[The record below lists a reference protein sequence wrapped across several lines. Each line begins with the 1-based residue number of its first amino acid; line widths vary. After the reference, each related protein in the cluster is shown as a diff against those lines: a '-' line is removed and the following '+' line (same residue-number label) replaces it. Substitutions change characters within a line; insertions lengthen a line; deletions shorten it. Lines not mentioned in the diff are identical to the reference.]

1 MAASTDPRLNPPTT
15 AAPMTRGRDA
25 FHQAAA
31 VVLLTQ
37 AALWAFLLFRWATF
51 SRFNW
56 TPYPAELLLAQL
68 PPLAVYGLYGLLF
81 AWPLAAG
88 VGMILPH
95 DEAVWRDDSRPAGRA
110 GVILP
115 YAARLGLAYAVV
127 TLVGGLAAFAL
138 TREFYA
144 AVLLTAAGGFL
155 LFLLTRNAAWSL
167 AYPAA
172 YWLLV
177 FFLIPLA
184 IVFFVSLGERTRLG
198 TVTYPA
204 FSLGNLGAFF
214 DDYAR
219 VFSRVGGDFIYLRIF
234 GRSAWLALLNTALCL
249 LFGFPLAYW
258 IARQPANRRNMWVFL
273 VMIPFWTNFLVRTY
287 AWMLILRDSGLIN
300 NVWTG
305 SLHEIAVAL
314 SGSSGLFNWLAEV
327 TARPLPLLYNTG
339 AVLVGLFYG
348 YLPFMVL
355 PLYSNLE
362 KTNWSLMEAAAD
374 LGANAFQRFTRVLL
388 PLTMPGIIAGSIIV
402 FIPSLGAYVTPDLM
416 GGAKVSLLGNLL
428 QQQFMTVRDWPFGS
442 ALSFIMMAVMLA
454 ATLVYFRASAEAER
468 RQEQQNR

>member
-1 MAASTDPRLNPPTT
+1 MAVSTESRLNPP
-15 AAPMTRGRDA
+15 ADIPALTRGRDA

-31 VVLLTQ
+31 LVLLTQ

-56 TPYPAELLLAQL
+56 TPFPAELVLAEWSPLVAYVLYALLLVWA
-68 PPLAVYGLYGLLF
+68 
-81 AWPLAAG
+81 LAAT
-88 VGMILPH
+88 VGL
-95 DEAVWRDDSRPAGRA
+95 WRGGALGP
-110 GVILP
+110 
-115 YAARLGLAYAVV
+115 RLGLAYAGV
-127 TLVGGLAAFAL
+127 TLVGAL
-138 TREFYA
+138 VYYALSREFTG
-144 AVLLTAAGGFL
+144 AVVVVAAGGL
-155 LFLLTRNAAWSL
+155 LLCLLTRNAAWSL
-167 AYPAA
+167 AFPSAF
-172 YWLLV
+172 WLLV
-177 FFLIPLA
+177 FFLAPLA
-184 IVFFVSLGERTRLG
+184 IVFVVSLGERTRLG
-198 TVTYPA
+198 TVTYP
-204 FSLGNLGAFF
+204 SLANIGAWF
-214 DDYAR
+214 DDYVR

-234 GRSAWLALLNTALCL
+234 ARSAWLALLNTALCL

-258 IARQPANRRNMWVFL
+258 IARQPANRRNMWIFL

-305 SLHEIAVAL
+305 SIHDLAMAL
-314 SGSSGLFNWLAEV
+314 SGSSSLFNWLAEA
-327 TARPLPLLYNTG
+327 TARPLPLLYNFG

-355 PLYSNLE
+355 PLYSTLE
-362 KTNWSLMEAAAD
+362 KTNWTLLEAAAD
-374 LGANAFQRFTRVLL
+374 LGANGWRRFTRVLL
-388 PLTMPGIIAGSIIV
+388 PLSLPGIIAGSIIV

-468 RQEQQNR
+468 RQEER

>member
-1 MAASTDPRLNPPTT
+1 MAVSTESRLSPPTT
-15 AAPMTRGRDA
+15 TAPLTRGRDA

-56 TPYPAELLLAQL
+56 TAYPAELVLAEWS
-68 PPLAVYGLYGLLF
+68 PLVAYALYGLLLVW
-81 AWPLAAG
+81 ALAAA
-88 VGMILPH
+88 VGL
-95 DEAVWRDDSRPAGRA
+95 WRGAGWGARA
-110 GVILP
+110 
-115 YAARLGLAYAVV
+115 GLAYAVA
-127 TLVGGLAAFAL
+127 TLVGAL
-138 TREFYA
+138 VYYVIGREFIGLV
-144 AVLLTAAGGFL
+144 VLVAAGGLLWFL
-155 LFLLTRNAAWSL
+155 LRRNAAWSL
-167 AYPAA
+167 AFPSAF
-172 YWLLV
+172 WLLV
-177 FFLIPLA
+177 FFLAPLA

-198 TVTYPA
+198 TVTYP
-204 FSLGNLGAFF
+204 SLANLGAWF
-214 DDYAR
+214 DDYTR

-258 IARQPANRRNMWVFL
+258 IARQPANRRNTWIFL

-305 SLHEIAVAL
+305 SIHDVAVGL
-314 SGSSGLFNWLAEV
+314 SGNSALFNWLAEA
-327 TARPLPLLYNTG
+327 TARPLPLLYNFG

-355 PLYSNLE
+355 PLYSTLE
-362 KTNWSLMEAAAD
+362 KTNWSLLEAAAD
-374 LGANAFQRFTRVLL
+374 LGANGLRRFTRVLL
-388 PLTMPGIIAGSIIV
+388 PLSLPGIIAGSIIV

-416 GGAKVSLLGNLL
+416 GGARVSLLGNLL

-468 RQEQQNR
+468 RQEER

>member
-1 MAASTDPRLNPPTT
+1 MAVSTEPRLNPPAL
-15 AAPMTRGRDA
+15 AAPLTRGRDA

-31 VVLLTQ
+31 LVLLTQ

-56 TPYPAELLLAQL
+56 TPYPAELVLAEWS
-68 PPLAVYGLYGLLF
+68 PLVAYGLYGLLLVW
-81 AWPLAAG
+81 ALVTGIGLLRG
-88 VGMILPH
+88 VGW
-95 DEAVWRDDSRPAGRA
+95 AQ
-110 GVILP
+110 
-115 YAARLGLAYAVV
+115 RLGLAYAVV
-127 TLVGGLAAFAL
+127 TLLGVLVYYAL
-138 TREFYA
+138 GREFIGS
-144 AVLLTAAGGFL
+144 VLVVAAGGL
-155 LFLLTRNAAWSL
+155 LLCLLTRNAAWSL
-167 AYPAA
+167 AFPSAF
-172 YWLLV
+172 WLLV
-177 FFLIPLA
+177 FFLAPLA
-184 IVFFVSLGERTRLG
+184 IVFVVSLGERTRLG
-198 TVTYPA
+198 TVTYP
-204 FSLGNLGAFF
+204 SLANPSAWF

-219 VFSRVGGDFIYLRIF
+219 VFSRIGGDFIYLRIF
-234 GRSAWLALLNTALCL
+234 ARSAWLALLNTALCL

-258 IARQPANRRNMWVFL
+258 IARQPAHRRILWVFL

-305 SLHEIAVAL
+305 SIHDVAVAL
-314 SGSSGLFNWLAEV
+314 SGNSALFTWLAEA
-327 TARPLPLLYNTG
+327 TARPLPLLYNFG
-339 AVLVGLFYG
+339 AVLIGLFYG

-355 PLYSNLE
+355 PLYSTLE
-362 KTNWSLMEAAAD
+362 KTNWTLLEAAAD
-374 LGANAFQRFTRVLL
+374 LGANGFRRFTRVLL
-388 PLTMPGIIAGSIIV
+388 PLSLPGIIAGSIIV

-468 RQEQQNR
+468 RQENGR

>member
-1 MAASTDPRLNPPTT
+1 MAVTTESRLSPPTS

-31 VVLLTQ
+31 LVLLTQ
-37 AALWAFLLFRWATF
+37 AALWAFLIFRWATF

-56 TPYPAELLLAQL
+56 TAYPAELVLAAW
-68 PPLAVYGLYGLLF
+68 PPLIAYALYGLLL
-81 AWPLAAG
+81 AWALAAA
-88 VGMILPH
+88 VGLL
-95 DEAVWRDDSRPAGRA
+95 RGAGWGARA
-110 GVILP
+110 
-115 YAARLGLAYAVV
+115 GLAYAAA
-127 TLVGGLAAFAL
+127 TLAGAL
-138 TREFYA
+138 VYYALGREFIG
-144 AVLLTAAGGFL
+144 AVLVVAAGGL
-155 LFLLTRNAAWSL
+155 LLCLLTRRAAWSL
-167 AYPAA
+167 AFPSAF
-172 YWLLV
+172 WLLV
-177 FFLIPLA
+177 FFLAPLA

-198 TVTYPA
+198 TVTYP
-204 FSLGNLGAFF
+204 SLANPGAWF

-234 GRSAWLALLNTALCL
+234 ARSAWLALLNTALCL

-258 IARQPANRRNMWVFL
+258 IARQPAHRRNMWIFL

-305 SLHEIAVAL
+305 SIHDLAVGL
-314 SGSSGLFNWLAEV
+314 SGSSSLFNWLAEA
-327 TARPLPLLYNTG
+327 TARPLPLLYNFG
-339 AVLVGLFYG
+339 AVLIGLFYG

-355 PLYSNLE
+355 PLYSTLE
-362 KTNWSLMEAAAD
+362 KTNWTLLAAAAD
-374 LGANAFQRFTRVLL
+374 LGANGFRRFTRVLL
-388 PLTMPGIIAGSIIV
+388 PLSLPGIIAGAIIV

-468 RQEQQNR
+468 RQEKR

>member
-1 MAASTDPRLNPPTT
+1 MAVTTDTGLSPRPS
-15 AAPMTRGRDA
+15 AAPMTRGRDP
-25 FHQAAA
+25 FHQVAAIL
-31 VVLLTQ
+31 LLTQ
-37 AALWAFLLFRWATF
+37 TALWAFLLFRWATF

-56 TPYPAELLLAQL
+56 NAYPAELTLAQW
-68 PPLAVYGLYGLLF
+68 PPLLVYGLYGLL
-81 AWPLAAG
+81 AVWTAVAAAG
-88 VGMILPH
+88 LLR
-95 DEAVWRDDSRPAGRA
+95 EARWGRA
-110 GVILP
+110 
-115 YAARLGLAYAVV
+115 AGLAYAI
-127 TLVGGLAAFAL
+127 TTLAGALLYYLVG
-138 TREFYA
+138 REFVG
-144 AVLLTAAGGFL
+144 AVVVVAAAGL
-155 LFLLTRNAAWSL
+155 LLCLLTRRAAWSL

-172 YWLLV
+172 FWLLV

-198 TVTYPA
+198 TVTSPPL
-204 FSLGNLGAFF
+204 SLGSLGALF

-258 IARQPANRRNMWVFL
+258 IARQPANRRNMWIFL

-300 NVWTG
+300 SAWTG
-305 SLHEIAVAL
+305 SFHDAATVIAGRAPAL
-314 SGSSGLFNWLAEV
+314 GWLADI

-362 KTNWSLMEAAAD
+362 KTNWSLLEAAAD
-374 LGANAFQRFTRVLL
+374 LGANGYQRFTRVLL
-388 PLTMPGIIAGSIIV
+388 PLSLPGIIAGSIIV

-468 RQEQQNR
+468 RQEKS

>member
-1 MAASTDPRLNPPTT
+1 MAVSTESRLNPPAL

-31 VVLLTQ
+31 LLLLTQ

-56 TPYPAELLLAQL
+56 TPYPAELVLAEW
-68 PPLAVYGLYGLLF
+68 PPLVAYGLYGLLLVW
-81 AWPLAAG
+81 ALAAA
-88 VGMILPH
+88 VGLL
-95 DEAVWRDDSRPAGRA
+95 RGAGWGARA
-110 GVILP
+110 
-115 YAARLGLAYAVV
+115 GLAYAAV
-127 TLVGGLAAFAL
+127 TLVGAL
-138 TREFYA
+138 VYYALGREFIG
-144 AVLLTAAGGFL
+144 AVLVVAAGGL
-155 LFLLTRNAAWSL
+155 LLCLLTRNAAWSL
-167 AYPAA
+167 AFPSAF
-172 YWLLV
+172 WLLV
-177 FFLIPLA
+177 FFLAPLA
-184 IVFFVSLGERTRLG
+184 IVFVVSLGERTRLG
-198 TVTYPA
+198 TVTYP
-204 FSLGNLGAFF
+204 SLANPGAWF

-234 GRSAWLALLNTALCL
+234 ARSAWLALLNTALCL

-258 IARQPANRRNMWVFL
+258 IARQPAHRRNMWIFL

-305 SLHEIAVAL
+305 SIHDVAVAL
-314 SGSSGLFNWLAEV
+314 SGNSALFTWLAEA
-327 TARPLPLLYNTG
+327 TARPLPLLYNFG
-339 AVLVGLFYG
+339 AVLIGLFYG

-355 PLYSNLE
+355 PLYSTLE
-362 KTNWSLMEAAAD
+362 KTNWTLLEAAAD
-374 LGANAFQRFTRVLL
+374 LGANGFRRFTRVLL
-388 PLTMPGIIAGSIIV
+388 PLSLPGIIAGSIIV

-416 GGAKVSLLGNLL
+416 GGARVSLLGNLL

-468 RQEQQNR
+468 RQENGR